1 MLNGRVYGKKN
12 ANPFANIPDQE
23 PEFVEWGYGGMGSVK
38 GAKSAG
44 VSSDWGKLHG
54 GSAMSDDGSRK
65 VGVDAD
71 ADADLDDGSGSAWVK
86 RRRLERERK
95 AREQKEKEAEN
106 DISESQTNTPTRSS
120 TLETISGIPAM
131 SLPPS
136 AIDITTTQALTID
149 VLPLANVPE
158 EGETATKSNFPTPTL
173 RSELGGN
180 SKPEGET
187 SQLHNTHVLQAINVP
202 IRSPRLHSRPS
213 LRGTRE
219 LSVSVERPDVVPQIQ
234 VAGSPI
240 LVSPS
245 GDDDTT
251 DASTG
256 VLHSSTMDSI
266 ETNKPSF
273 ASSSSSSGSESGSE
287 VDEDDDDDG
296 DDEEDDDEE
305 DDEGQQSPLSNAA
318 LVEKIRRHKE

>member
-54 GSAMSDDGSRK
+54 GSAMGDDGSRK
-65 VGVDAD
+65 VGVGAD
-71 ADADLDDGSGSAWVK
+71 ADIDLDDGSGLAWVK
-86 RRRLERERK
+86 KRKEERERK
-95 AREQKEKEAEN
+95 AREQKENEAAK
-106 DISESQTNTPTRSS
+106 DISESQTNTPTTSS

-136 AIDITTTQALTID
+136 VIEIAATQPLTID
-149 VLPLANVPE
+149 VPPLVDVSE
-158 EGETATKSNFPTPTL
+158 EGETATKSSFPTPTR
-173 RSELGGN
+173 RSELAGN
-180 SKPEGET
+180 SGET
-187 SQLHNTHVLQAINVP
+187 SHVLQAINVP

-213 LRGTRE
+213 FRGARE
-219 LSVSVERPDVVPQIQ
+219 LSVSVERPDVAPEIQ

-240 LVSPS
+240 LGSPS

-256 VLHSSTMDSI
+256 VLHTSI
-266 ETNKPSF
+266 INSLETNKPSF
-273 ASSSSSSGSESGSE
+273 ASCSSSSGSESGSE
-287 VDEDDDDDG
+287 ADEDEDG
-296 DDEEDDDEE
+296 DDEEDDEEEDEE
-305 DDEGQQSPLSNAA
+305 GPQSPLRNAA